1 MIFGHALIEKLLNP
15 YKGICA
21 HVVRIPQPQEAFNV
35 NIVDEWLSAYL
46 SEEVL
51 ATKPYIPVP
60 IFGIPGWHAEQNEV
74 GFYEDTEVF
83 RPPRHRK

>member
-35 NIVDEWLSAYL
+35 NIVDEWLSVIKRG
-46 SEEVL
+46 S
-51 ATKPYIPVP
+51 TS
-60 IFGIPGWHAEQNEV
+60 
-74 GFYEDTEVF
+74 D
-83 RPPRHRK
+83 